1 MVKLYHPPPAEQI
14 YESYLPGKYFGYT
27 VVGYF
32 TERFPYS
39 SQEEWQERILDG
51 RITVNG
57 EQVDPGSL
65 LKAHDYIVTR
75 MGVREEPPAD
85 HTLDV
90 VYEDDAIRVFNKGAP
105 LAVHPSGRYFKN
117 SMTEILKEAYPDET
131 PRPVQRLD
139 ALTTG
144 LVVFAKSKAV
154 ATHLMWEFEQN
165 RVDKEYLALVE
176 GIPSKKSFV
185 VDVPVG
191 KVKGSA
197 RAVGYQTQNPKEA
210 LTHFEE
216 LSSLNGRTLLK
227 ASPRSG
233 RTNQIRVHLAS
244 VDLPVVNDP
253 VYGRRTDDAHRYG
266 LHAHRLRFNGVNGEI
281 ALQAPW
287 PEHFQSYCDAIIK
300 QR

>member
-1 MVKLYHPPPAEQI
+1 MVKLYHPPPAEQV

-32 TERFPYS
+32 TDRFPYLS
-39 SQEEWQERILDG
+39 REEWTDRILDG

-57 EQVDPGSL
+57 VCVAPDSL
-65 LKAHDYIVTR
+65 LKEHDYIVTR

-85 HTLDV
+85 RTLDV

-117 SMTEILKEAYPDET
+117 SLTEILKEVYPKET

-144 LVVFAKSKAV
+144 LIVFAKTKEA
-154 ATHLMWEFEQN
+154 AAHLMGEFEQN

-176 GIPSKKSFV
+176 GVPSQKSFV
-185 VDVPVG
+185 VDAPVG
-191 KVKGSA
+191 KSKGAA
-197 RAVGYQTQNPKEA
+197 RAVGYQTRNPKEA
-210 LTHFEE
+210 VTRFEE

-227 ASPRSG
+227 AFPRSG

-244 VDLPVVNDP
+244 VGLPVVNDP
-253 VYGRRTDDAHRYG
+253 VYGQRTDDTHCYG
-266 LHAHRLRFNGVNGEI
+266 LHAHRLRFNGVDGEI
-281 ALQAPW
+281 KLQAPW
-287 PEHFQSYCDAIIK
+287 PEHFQPYWDAIPG
-300 QR
+300 